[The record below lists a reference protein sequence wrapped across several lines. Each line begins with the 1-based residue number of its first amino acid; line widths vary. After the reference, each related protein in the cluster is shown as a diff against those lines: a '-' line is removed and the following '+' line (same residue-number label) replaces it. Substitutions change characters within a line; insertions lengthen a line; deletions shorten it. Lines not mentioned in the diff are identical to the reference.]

1 MSFVQMLSEARK
13 YKLFL
18 VMAEQST
25 QQQDEQ
31 RLVDII
37 LANVGT
43 VIAFRTG
50 SPADERIILPLFK
63 PYIEENELSNLPS
76 YNFYVRM
83 SAITAQEPVSGMTV
97 LLEERSD
104 PEQAV
109 RVKEYSRNR
118 YGTKV
123 EVKAE
128 EKKLEV
134 ASPVVKATK
143 VVTQKR
149 RVEQLIA

>member
-1 MSFVQMLSEARK
+1 MLSEARK

-25 QQQDEQ
+25 QQQEEQ

-50 SPADERIILPLFK
+50 SPADERILLPLFK

-76 YNFYVRM
+76 YNFYARM

-97 LLEERSD
+97 LLEEKSD
-104 PEQAV
+104 PERAMQ
-109 RVKEYSRNR
+109 VKEFSRNR
-118 YGTKV
+118 YGVRVEAKV
-123 EVKAE
+123 E
-128 EKKLEV
+128 EKKRDV
-134 ASPVVKATK
+134 ASPVVKVEK
-143 VVTQKR
+143 VANRKQKA
-149 RVEQLIA
+149 EQLIA